1 MSTHCQAMSDWFELS
16 IRHSV
21 IYDEIIM
28 TYHIHGWSPLCSTTH
43 KISDWL
49 SAAYFLFH
57 RIITQQITKTR
68 NTIKT
73 IYYQSFIVL
82 LVFLVFQPV

>member
-28 TYHIHGWSPLCSTTH
+28 TYHIHGWSPLCSTELKQATE
-43 KISDWL
+43 IQPLVLFL
-49 SAAYFLFH
+49 SWSF
-57 RIITQQITKTR
+57 TR
-68 NTIKT
+68 
-73 IYYQSFIVL
+73 
-82 LVFLVFQPV
+82 

>member
-28 TYHIHGWSPLCSTTH
+28 TYHIHGWSPLCSTKQGQATD
-43 KISDWL
+43 IQPLVSL
-49 SAAYFLFH
+49 SYW
-57 RIITQQITKTR
+57 KTPYHVS
-68 NTIKT
+68 IF
-73 IYYQSFIVL
+73 Y
-82 LVFLVFQPV
+82 

>member
-28 TYHIHGWSPLCSTTH
+28 TYPIHGWSPLCSTEQGQAT
-43 KISDWL
+43 D
-49 SAAYFLFH
+49 F
-57 RIITQQITKTR
+57 QP
-68 NTIKT
+68 
-73 IYYQSFIVL
+73 
-82 LVFLVFQPV
+82 LVFFDSSQYFPKMHPSFLILALVLI

>member
-28 TYHIHGWSPLCSTTH
+28 TYHINGWSPLCSTELKQATE
-43 KISDWL
+43 IQPL
-49 SAAYFLFH
+49 
-57 RIITQQITKTR
+57 
-68 NTIKT
+68 
-73 IYYQSFIVL
+73 VL
-82 LVFLVFQPV
+82 LCFVSYSVNLSGMSSGSWSS

>member
-28 TYHIHGWSPLCSTTH
+28 TYPIHGWSPLCSTEQGQAT
-43 KISDWL
+43 D
-49 SAAYFLFH
+49 F
-57 RIITQQITKTR
+57 QP
-68 NTIKT
+68 
-73 IYYQSFIVL
+73 
-82 LVFLVFQPV
+82 LVFLLLVDASLKCTHLF

>member
-28 TYHIHGWSPLCSTTH
+28 TYHIHGWSPLCSTTD
-43 KISDWL
+43 KISD
-49 SAAYFLFH
+49 
-57 RIITQQITKTR
+57 
-68 NTIKT
+68 
-73 IYYQSFIVL
+73 
-82 LVFLVFQPV
+82 